1 MTIHSKHIILPA
13 TIIFFLMSLSTA
25 FSFSSTIIDE
35 DDTNK
40 AMIISKTVQY
50 LKGKKI
56 RTTDEKLKTIANSVY
71 EESQKY
77 AIDYR
82 LILAVMK
89 VESNFKNEAVSSKG
103 ARGLLQIKPSLAKYI
118 AKDTG
123 MQVEGVTSLSLHE
136 PEKNIKIGVNYLSK
150 LIDMFENI
158 TSALHAYNVGP
169 SKVKKIGALNTAP
182 STGFTKK
189 VMNEYQQIIEVLPY
203 PEEE

>member
-1 MTIHSKHIILPA
+1 MFLPA
-13 TIIFFLMSLSTA
+13 TIIFFLITASIA
-25 FSFSSTIIDE
+25 FSFSGIIVNE
-35 DDTNK
+35 DATDK
-40 AMIISKTVQY
+40 AIIISKTVQY

-56 RTTDEKLKTIANSVY
+56 STTDEKLKTIANSVY

-89 VESNFKNEAVSSKG
+89 VESNFKNEAISRKG

-118 AKDTG
+118 VKNTG
-123 MQVEGVTSLSLHE
+123 MQVENVISLHE
-136 PEKNIKIGVNYLSK
+136 PEMNIKIGVNYLSK
-150 LIDMFENI
+150 LLDMFEDL

-182 STGFTKK
+182 STGFTIK
-189 VMNEYQQIIEVLPY
+189 VMNEYQQIIEVLPD